1 MKFRIQKL
9 EQFKGEQAGI
19 YSVYLEDE
27 QETLF
32 ERFIKENV
40 DSFKSEIVD
49 ITQRI
54 KAINEKTGAREQY
67 FKLKEGVPGDV
78 RHYRHC
84 DGPLQF

>member
-32 ERFIKENV
+32 ERFIKEMV
-40 DSFKSEIVD
+40 SLGFSEKEIMEKLENNLAKED
-49 ITQRI
+49 IN
-54 KAINEKTGAREQY
+54 A
-67 FKLKEGVPGDV
+67 
-78 RHYRHC
+78 
-84 DGPLQF
+84 